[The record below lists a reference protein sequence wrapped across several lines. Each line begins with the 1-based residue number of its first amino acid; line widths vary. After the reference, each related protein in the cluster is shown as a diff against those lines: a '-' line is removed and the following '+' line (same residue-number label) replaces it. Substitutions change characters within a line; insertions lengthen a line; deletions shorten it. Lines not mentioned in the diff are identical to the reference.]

1 MKEKLYRSQK
11 EKIIGGVAGGLAEY
25 FEVDPV
31 LIRISFVAATFI
43 SGIGIIAYIL
53 LWIIVPQNPVVL
65 FTTPNAAGAP
75 ETSGDQTFT
84 AGGTPQQIVRPNRG
98 TSIIGVTLIVLG
110 GLLLA
115 DNIFPF
121 FNFDHFWPLLLIVLG
136 AGLLL
141 KSSNKN

>member
-11 EKIIGGVAGGLAEY
+11 EKMIGGVAGGLAEY

-53 LWIIVPQNPVVL
+53 LWIIVPQNPVVI
-65 FTTPNAAGAP
+65 FTTPNPVGPVNPNSEPAAVNAA
-75 ETSGDQTFT
+75 E
-84 AGGTPQQIVRPNRG
+84 QIVQRKKGP
-98 TSIIGVTLIVLG
+98 SVVGVLLIVLG
-110 GLLLA
+110 ALLLA

-121 FNFDHFWPLLLIVLG
+121 FNFDHFWPLILIVLG

-141 KSSNKN
+141 KSSN